1 VKKFTVRSLIL
12 LASLLTI
19 VSLAGFCGQLNMPC
33 ELISHLRLV
42 LVTMALLILLLA
54 IPTKNKIAL
63 SISALAV
70 LLNAVPI
77 AALYL
82 PAAKT
87 VTNDTDKQPI
97 HTVKILQL
105 NLWGGK
111 NKEYVAVV
119 KTIVESNPDVIGFS
133 EITPQWL
140 KLMKVGLKGYPYVVV
155 DTNYGGIA
163 IFSRLPIAHSEIKH
177 YGEWH
182 RPRAIAKIQIG
193 SGHFTVICAHPS
205 VPNIRPELRNG
216 EFSLLAEEARMLAK
230 ANPTILAGDLNST
243 PWSYYFT
250 KLLQDSDLN
259 DTEQGFGCQ
268 PTWSAF
274 FPVPLVTIDHCLVSK
289 DIHTVARLTGPK
301 VGSDHLPVMVT
312 LEVRPRTVAT
322 P

>member
-1 VKKFTVRSLIL
+1 M
-12 LASLLTI
+12 
-19 VSLAGFCGQLNMPC
+19 QC

-42 LVTMALLILLLA
+42 LVAVALFLLVLA
-54 IPTKNKIAL
+54 IPTKSKIAL

-70 LLNAVPI
+70 LLNAAPI

-82 PAAKT
+82 PAAKP
-87 VTNDTDKQPI
+87 VSNDTDKQPM

-140 KLMKVGLKGYPYVVV
+140 KLMKVGLKGYPYVVA
-155 DTNYGGIA
+155 DTRFGGIA
-163 IFSRLPIAHSEIKH
+163 IFSRLPIAHSEIKY
-177 YGEWH
+177 YGDHH

-193 SGHFTVICAHPS
+193 SGHFTVICAHS
-205 VPNIRPELRNG
+205 TIPNIRPELRNG
-216 EFSLLAEEARMLAK
+216 ELVVLAEEARQSAK
-230 ANPTILAGDLNST
+230 ECPTILFGDLNCT

-250 KLLQDSDLN
+250 KLLHDSDLN
-259 DTEQGFGCQ
+259 DSEQGFGCQ